1 MRRLPAKKLD
11 APVKWPGPVRTCLG
25 CMKPDRKDVLV
36 RIVAVAGGV
45 QADFDGRKA
54 GRGGY
59 LHPQHDCL
67 ERFIRAKVREFRSL
81 RMKIDSE
88 QRSFVVQTIRERL
101 DRKPALE

>member
-1 MRRLPAKKLD
+1 MRSAAPKKLEATD
-11 APVKWPGPVRTCLG
+11 LLHGPVRTCMG
-25 CMKPDRKDVLV
+25 CMKPSGKNAMV
-36 RIVAVAGGV
+36 RIVAAAGGV
-45 QADFDGRKA
+45 QPDFEGRRP

-81 RMKIDSE
+81 RMRIDGE
-88 QRSFVVQTIRERL
+88 RRSFVVERIRERL